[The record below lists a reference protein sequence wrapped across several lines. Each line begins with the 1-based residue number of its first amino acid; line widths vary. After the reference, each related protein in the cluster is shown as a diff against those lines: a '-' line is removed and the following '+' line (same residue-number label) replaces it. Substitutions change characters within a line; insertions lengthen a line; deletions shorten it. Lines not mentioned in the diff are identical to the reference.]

1 MSKNKTKRRNYYT
14 HKRNKRH
21 LSKNSKTKKA
31 TKNATKNA
39 TKKAGMMRL
48 LRLAITAALF
58 FTSVYNANGHV
69 VYTVCRGNT
78 CRSPYYRKYLQMM
91 FGKGHTFDSFGTHPK
106 ALGAK
111 MAPETRKY
119 AENLCPV
126 GDQECIDDVNDHSS
140 KSIDCARIKEQIHEG
155 ESVYF
160 IPMDPEVE
168 GALFNQMSCFT
179 PEELTHITVIPSA
192 NITDPYSSQGTAFER
207 ETYAQMKQDVE
218 RSATEFR
225 GALGLKDALKG
236 VPDL

>member
-1 MSKNKTKRRNYYT
+1 MSKNKNKHKNKTNKRRNYYT
-14 HKRNKRH
+14 HKRNKKHR
-21 LSKNSKTKKA
+21 SRNSTTKK
-31 TKNATKNA
+31 A
-39 TKKAGMMRL
+39 TKKAGMLRL
-48 LRLAITAALF
+48 LRLAITVALF

-91 FGKGHTFDSFGTHPK
+91 FGKDHTFDSFGTHPK
-106 ALGAK
+106 VLGAK

-140 KSIDCARIKEQIHEG
+140 KSIDCVRIKEQIHDG

-160 IPMDPEVE
+160 IPMDSEVE
-168 GALFNQMSCFT
+168 GALHNQMSCFT

-192 NITDPYSSQGTAFER
+192 NITDPFSSQGTAFER
-207 ETYAQMKQDVE
+207 ETYARMKEDVE
-218 RSATEFR
+218 RSASEFR
-225 GALGLKDALKG
+225 GTLGLKKD